1 MHMCLQVSEAFYT
14 HAYKHFTVQTVA
26 TKDLHPN
33 FRSSCIMVV
42 WLFPKEEKVGEGENK
57 VEAAAGGL
65 ATTIATTAIATAAAT
80 AAAGA
85 NGAETAQ
92 IAGPPKP
99 PVSRRAAAK
108 AKKAAKAAKAK
119 NTEVGSDGGLSA
131 DLAQAY

>member
-1 MHMCLQVSEAFYT
+1 MCLQVSEAFYT

-42 WLFPKEEKVGEGENK
+42 WLFPKEETVGEGGNK

-65 ATTIATTAIATAAAT
+65 ATTIATTAIATATAAAT

-99 PVSRRAAAK
+99 PISRRAAAK

-119 NTEVGSDGGLSA
+119 NAEVGSDGGLSA
-131 DLAQAY
+131 DLAQA